1 VAHCYAEGLSPEEF
15 FFHAIGG
22 REGLVD
28 TAIKTAQ
35 TGYALRQIMVG
46 IADIAIDQLF
56 LPRSAHGQVVQFC
69 YGGDSIDPVKLV
81 PVKLDYAS
89 ISSEKFRTRYQHTP
103 ELIDEVAATFDGGRE
118 LFEAEWQRL
127 CKDRRFV
134 QQLARLPEA
143 YLSDLDD
150 DRAMLPVDIDRLILD
165 AQQKFKCGK
174 RAESEVQAQA
184 QRMHPMVALEE
195 VDGLLLRIMDV
206 WCFDENLIDERRYTT
221 KMLRIALRSRLA
233 SKRVIEEHGLSQQ
246 ALIWLC
252 DRIVKDYRR
261 SLVQPGEAVGAIA
274 AQSNGEPQQQ
284 MTLNTVCYHF
294 LFFLLFLTKNCSF
307 TLLGSVLRT

>member
-1 VAHCYAEGLSPEEF
+1 VAS
-15 FFHAIGG
+15 
-22 REGLVD
+22 
-28 TAIKTAQ
+28 
-35 TGYALRQIMVG
+35 
-46 IADIAIDQLF
+46 
-56 LPRSAHGQVVQFC
+56 
-69 YGGDSIDPVKLV
+69 
-81 PVKLDYAS
+81 
-89 ISSEKFRTRYQHTP
+89 
-103 ELIDEVAATFDGGRE
+103 TFDGGRE

-150 DRAMLPVDIDRLILD
+150 DRVMLPVDIDRLILD

-184 QRMHPMVALEE
+184 QKMHPMVALEE

-284 MTLNTVCYHF
+284 MTLNTVFCYF
-294 LFFLLFLTKNCSF
+294 LLLFLTQRNLQFHFAGISAQNV
-307 TLLGSVLRT
+307 TLGVPRVKEVIHCKRKISDFFPPSANKLVQVQQSQRL